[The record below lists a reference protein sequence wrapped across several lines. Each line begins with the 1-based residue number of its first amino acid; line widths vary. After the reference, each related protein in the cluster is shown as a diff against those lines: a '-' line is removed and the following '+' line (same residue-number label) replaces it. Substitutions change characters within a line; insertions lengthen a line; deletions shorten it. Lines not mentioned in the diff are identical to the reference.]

1 MLTMDSTISDRRA
14 AEPPLTET
22 MFCSWL
28 GTAEPGER
36 IIYHRGFLA
45 IDTSPLTFK
54 LPDGERRELLRI
66 AQRALHLA
74 EEGLLHLV
82 QRRVGE
88 GEFTYLAI
96 ARRRPRNHRGT
107 LASVLA
113 IAQPMG
119 TA

>member
-1 MLTMDSTISDRRA
+1 MLTMDSTIFDLRA
-14 AEPPLTET
+14 AEPPLSET

-28 GTAEPGER
+28 GTAEPGEC

-66 AQRALHLA
+66 AQRALQLA
-74 EEGLLHLV
+74 EDGLLHLV
-82 QRRVGE
+82 QRRMGE
-88 GEFTYLAI
+88 GDFTYLAI
-96 ARRRPRNHRGT
+96 ARQRPRNRHGA

-119 TA
+119 SA